1 MESLRYLTLFAFTGL
16 LLLTAVYFHPVG
28 FPEDTPMDDYF
39 IKNSQLETGSNN
51 VVTGVLFDY
60 RGLDTLGE
68 ASVLFAA
75 ASGVMLLFR
84 RRKKNE

>member
-1 MESLRYLTLFAFTGL
+1 MESLRYTVLLAFAGL
-16 LLLTAVYFHPVG
+16 LLLTMLYLHPVG
-28 FPEDTPMDDYF
+28 FPGDAPMDEYF
-39 IKNSQLETGSNN
+39 IRNSQPETGSNN

-84 RRKKNE
+84 RKKNE